1 MNSDNKSAVHF
12 AADSG
17 SKGRF
22 MISPDIPKIDEPPPP
37 LSRRHKAWLVFK
49 VIELRLRFVMILVA
63 TGLVFGYW
71 DELSN
76 RYEKWN
82 RNRSGISQ
90 TITVSDIEF
99 YCPMHP
105 SVVRDKPS
113 NCPICGMPLSQRK
126 TGQKEDLPTGV
137 LTRVK
142 LAPNRIAQAGI
153 RTEPVAFRPL
163 IESLTTVGQIQF
175 DERRLAR
182 ISSKAKGLSR
192 VEKLYVNFTGD
203 RVEAGKSL
211 ADLYSPEIYQA
222 VRELLLAKRTMAER
236 SHLNPSR
243 SNGPDILEI
252 AREKL
257 TLWGVTPAQMDD
269 ILTNNRADFKLPLL
283 SPISG
288 IVVRKNVV
296 EGQYVNEGDPIFEV
310 ADLRHVWVTA
320 QIFEDQISRVY
331 VGQKVHAS
339 VNAIPGKTFEGIV
352 AFIDPAL
359 NPETRTVAVR
369 YDLANTSG
377 DLKPGMYATVTVK
390 TPVSET
396 PLFREI
402 LAQKN
407 QKIHVVAKPSPTVA
421 DQKICPVTK
430 KELGSMG
437 PPINVSLTETRK
449 VWICCNSCEEKLK
462 SNPDKFLGIPEPA
475 PTGTV
480 LTIPESSVI
489 DTGTRKVV
497 YIESEPG
504 VFEGREVIL
513 GARSGEFY
521 PVLDG
526 LEPGQRIAT
535 AGSFLIDAETRLN
548 PGASGTYFGST
559 KP

>member
-1 MNSDNKSAVHF
+1 
-12 AADSG
+12 
-17 SKGRF
+17 
-22 MISPDIPKIDEPPPP
+22 
-37 LSRRHKAWLVFK
+37 
-49 VIELRLRFVMILVA
+49 
-63 TGLVFGYW
+63 
-71 DELSN
+71 
-76 RYEKWN
+76 
-82 RNRSGISQ
+82 
-90 TITVSDIEF
+90 
-99 YCPMHP
+99 
-105 SVVRDKPS
+105 
-113 NCPICGMPLSQRK
+113 
-126 TGQKEDLPTGV
+126 
-137 LTRVK
+137 
-142 LAPNRIAQAGI
+142 
-153 RTEPVAFRPL
+153 
-163 IESLTTVGQIQF
+163 
-175 DERRLAR
+175 
-182 ISSKAKGLSR
+182 
-192 VEKLYVNFTGD
+192 
-203 RVEAGKSL
+203 
-211 ADLYSPEIYQA
+211 
-222 VRELLLAKRTMAER
+222 MAER

-369 YDLANTSG
+369 YDLSNTFG

-489 DTGTRKVV
+489 DTGTRKIV